1 MASLP
6 FSSPSAAARDPICSS
21 KDSAVD
27 PSDTSGGKVYA
38 GGAPAL
44 VPSSLSRSVG
54 RHVGRLTDH
63 YARVAERDQLYELG
77 KNSPFYRVQPNM
89 LRCDLCEVTFGHDV
103 ERHAH
108 GKKHTRKMREYLKS
122 SPAGQ
127 ARFAGTAHGAL
138 CFTDAVAFGTMMEE
152 NRAAKEEEHA
162 ATEAKSRKR
171 AWHEM

>member
-1 MASLP
+1 
-6 FSSPSAAARDPICSS
+6 
-21 KDSAVD
+21 
-27 PSDTSGGKVYA
+27 
-38 GGAPAL
+38 
-44 VPSSLSRSVG
+44 
-54 RHVGRLTDH
+54 
-63 YARVAERDQLYELG
+63 
-77 KNSPFYRVQPNM
+77 M

-103 ERHAH
+103 EKHAR

-138 CFTDAVAFGTMMEE
+138 CFTDAVAFGTMMAE